1 MTFIS
6 ENNLAALIGTSNR
19 TVQTWGRN
27 GVYPLRV
34 QNGISGFEMEDLKV
48 IPEIDS
54 MLKSNWENESG
65 VVPVRQFNSVELF
78 AGGGGLALGMSLA
91 GFHHVLLNEFDT
103 AACKTLKTNRPEW
116 NVIEGDVRHI
126 DFTPLRGKVDFLSGG
141 FPCQAFS
148 YAGKGAGFNDTRGTL
163 FFELARA
170 VKEIQPKVFMGENVK
185 GLISHENG
193 RTFETIKN
201 AIAELGYTLVE
212 PRVLR
217 AIMYQVPQKRERLIL
232 IAIRNDIAKR
242 VEFHWPTPYHEVLTL
257 RDALYQSVIFDSDV
271 PVSEGA
277 LYPEK
282 KKRVLAMVPQG
293 GDWRNLPEEIAK
305 DYMGG
310 SWLLGGGKT
319 GMARRLSLDEP
330 SLTLTCSP
338 CQKQTE
344 RCHPIETRPLSVR
357 EYARIQTFPDSWNFQ
372 GSMSDKYKQIGNA
385 VPVNLAWAVGR
396 SLIRLFNDIQNIMP
410 EVTQDCSEAVREIV
424 HKQSQLIV
432 VKDHHTQTST
442 IKNKY
447 QELNFLDLFDQYA
460 LNSIADNCMV
470 HEDVNWEKYGEKL
483 QLEPM
488 VDETKNVLIS
498 LVKKDNEKMFLD
510 GSATIYYT
518 GKKFPASVALN
529 KLFYFMPYIKGKGVR
544 DLFFIRIARLG
555 YRKEGTTEEDKNDLR
570 LVLEVQFV
578 KQLFDDYKPVELKI
592 WRTFTDTTIGKL
604 IKLTF

>member
-6 ENNLAALIGTSNR
+6 ENNLAALLGTSNR
-19 TVQTWGRN
+19 TVQTWGKN
-27 GVYPLRV
+27 GLYPLHK
-34 QNGISGFEMEDLKV
+34 QNGINGFYMEELKGISDV
-48 IPEIDS
+48 NS
-54 MLKSNWENESG
+54 MIESKWEEEF
-65 VVPVRQFNSVELF
+65 VVSPLRQYNSIELF

-103 AACKTLKTNRPEW
+103 AACKTLKTNKPEW

-126 DFTPLRGKVDFLSGG
+126 DFTPLRGKIDFLSGG

-170 VKEIQPKVFMGENVK
+170 VKEIKPKVFMGENVK
-185 GLISHENG
+185 GLISHEDG
-193 RTFETIKN
+193 RTFDTIKN

-232 IAIRNDIAKR
+232 IAIRNDIAPY

-257 RDALYQSVIFDSDV
+257 RDALYKSVIYDNEV
-271 PVSEGA
+271 PASEGA
-277 LYPEK
+277 KYPEK
-282 KKRVLAMVPQG
+282 KKRVLDLVPQG
-293 GDWRNLPEEIAK
+293 GDWRNLPEEVAK
-305 DYMGG
+305 EYMGG

-344 RCHPIETRPLSVR
+344 RCHPLETRPLNIR
-357 EYARIQTFPDSWNFQ
+357 EYARIQTFPDYWQFQ
-372 GSMSDKYKQIGNA
+372 GSMGDKYKQIGNA

-396 SLIRLFNDIQNIMP
+396 SLIRLFNDIQAVMP
-410 EVTQDCSEAVREIV
+410 EETQDCNKAVCEIM
-424 HKQSQLIV
+424 HEQSQLVV
-432 VKDHHTQTST
+432 VKDNKTQTST
-442 IKNKY
+442 ITKKY
-447 QELNFLDLFDQYA
+447 KQLNFLELYDQYA
-460 LNSIADNCMV
+460 LDSIMENNVVCDDI
-470 HEDVNWEKYGEKL
+470 HWEQNREHL
-483 QLEPM
+483 
-488 VDETKNVLIS
+488 VDMQIDGTKNVLIS
-498 LVKKDNEKMFLD
+498 LVKKDNEKSFLD

-518 GKKFPASVALN
+518 GKKFPTSVALN
-529 KLFYFMPYIKGKGVR
+529 KLYYFMPYIKGKGVR
-544 DLFFIRIARLG
+544 DLFFIKVARLG
-555 YRKEGTTEEDKNDLR
+555 YRKEGTSDEDTNDLR
-570 LVLEVQFV
+570 LVFEVEFV
-578 KQLFDDYKPVELKI
+578 KRLFVDYEPMELKI

-604 IKLTF
+604 IENKT

>member
-1 MTFIS
+1 MAFIS

-19 TVQTWGRN
+19 TVQTWGKN
-27 GVYPLRV
+27 GLYPLHQ
-34 QNGISGFEMEDLKV
+34 QNGAWGFDMEELKS
-48 IPEIDS
+48 IPEVKA
-54 MLKSNWENESG
+54 MLQSNWEAESA
-65 VVPVRQFNSVELF
+65 VTPVRQFNSVELF

-91 GFHHVLLNEFDT
+91 GFHHVLLNEFET
-103 AACKTLKTNRPEW
+103 AACKTLKTNKPEW

-126 DFTPLRGKVDFLSGG
+126 DFTPLRGKIDFLSGG

-201 AIAELGYTLVE
+201 TIAELGYTLVK

-232 IAIRNDIAKR
+232 IAIRNDIAQN
-242 VEFHWPTPYHEVLTL
+242 VEFHWPTPYHKVLTL
-257 RDALYQSVIFDSDV
+257 RDALYKSVIYDNDV
-271 PVSEGA
+271 PISEGA
-277 LYPEK
+277 QYPEK

-293 GDWRNLPEEIAK
+293 GDWRNLPEEVAK

-344 RCHPIETRPLSVR
+344 RCHPLETRPLSIR
-357 EYARIQTFPDSWNFQ
+357 EYARIQTFPDNWVFQ

-396 SLIRLFNDIQNIMP
+396 SLIRLFNDIQRIMP
-410 EVTQDCSEAVREIV
+410 ENTQNCTEAVREIM
-424 HKQSQLIV
+424 HKQSLLEV
-432 VKDHHTQTST
+432 VKDHNTQTST
-442 IKNKY
+442 VMNKY
-447 QELNFLDLFDQYA
+447 HELNFLDLFDQYA
-460 LNSIADNCMV
+460 LNSITDNSKV
-470 HEDVNWEKYGEKL
+470 HDDINWEKYGGKP
-483 QLEPM
+483 QQAAM
-488 VDETKNVLIS
+488 VEENKNVLIS

-518 GKKFPASVALN
+518 GKKFPTSVALN

-544 DLFFIRIARLG
+544 DLFFIKIARLG
-555 YRKEGTTEEDKNDLR
+555 YRKEGTAEEDRNDLR
-570 LVLEVQFV
+570 LVFEVEFV
-578 KQLFDDYKPVELKI
+578 KQLFEDYKPVELKI
-592 WRTFTDTTIGKL
+592 WQTFTDTTVDKL
-604 IKLTF
+604 INK

>member
-1 MTFIS
+1 MAFIS

-19 TVQTWGRN
+19 TVQTWGKN
-27 GVYPLRV
+27 GLYPLHQ
-34 QNGISGFEMEDLKV
+34 QNGAWGFDMEELKS
-48 IPEIDS
+48 IPEVKA
-54 MLKSNWENESG
+54 MLQSNWEDES
-65 VVPVRQFNSVELF
+65 VVTPERQFNSVELF

-103 AACKTLKTNRPEW
+103 AACKTLKTNKPEW

-201 AIAELGYTLVE
+201 TIAELGYTLVE

-232 IAIRNDIAKR
+232 IAIRNDIAQN
-242 VEFHWPTPYHEVLTL
+242 VEFHWPTPYHKVLTL
-257 RDALYQSVIFDSDV
+257 RDALYKSVIYDNDV
-271 PVSEGA
+271 PISEGA
-277 LYPEK
+277 QYPEK

-293 GDWRNLPEEIAK
+293 GDWRNLPEEVAK

-344 RCHPIETRPLSVR
+344 RCHPLETRPLSIR
-357 EYARIQTFPDSWNFQ
+357 EYARIQTFPDNWVFQ

-396 SLIRLFNDIQNIMP
+396 SLIRLFNDIQRIMP
-410 EVTQDCSEAVREIV
+410 ENTQNCTEAVREIM
-424 HKQSQLIV
+424 HKQSLLEV
-432 VKDHHTQTST
+432 VKDHNTQTST
-442 IKNKY
+442 VTNKY
-447 QELNFLDLFDQYA
+447 HELNFLDLFDQYE
-460 LNSIADNCMV
+460 LNSITDNSMV
-470 HEDVNWEKYGEKL
+470 HDAINWEKYGGKP
-483 QLEPM
+483 QQAAM
-488 VDETKNVLIS
+488 VEDNKNVLIS
-498 LVKKDNEKMFLD
+498 LVKKNNEKMFLD

-518 GKKFPASVALN
+518 GKKFPTSVALN

-544 DLFFIRIARLG
+544 DLFFIKIARLG
-555 YRKEGTTEEDKNDLR
+555 YRKEGTAEEDRNDLR
-570 LVLEVQFV
+570 LVFEVEFV

-592 WRTFTDTTIGKL
+592 WQTFTDTTVDKL
-604 IKLTF
+604 INK

>member
-1 MTFIS
+1 MAFIS

-19 TVQTWGRN
+19 TVQTWGKN
-27 GVYPLRV
+27 GLYPLHQ
-34 QNGISGFEMEDLKV
+34 QNGAWGFDMEELKS
-48 IPEIDS
+48 IPEVEA
-54 MLKSNWENESG
+54 MLQSNWEAESA
-65 VVPVRQFNSVELF
+65 VTPVRQFNSIELF

-103 AACKTLKTNRPEW
+103 AACKTLKTNKPEW

-126 DFTPLRGKVDFLSGG
+126 DFTPLRGKIDFLSGG

-201 AIAELGYTLVE
+201 TIAELGYTLVE

-232 IAIRNDIAKR
+232 IAIRNDIAQN

-257 RDALYQSVIFDSDV
+257 RDALYKSVIYENDV

-277 LYPEK
+277 QYPEK

-293 GDWRNLPEEIAK
+293 GDWRNLPEEVAK

-344 RCHPIETRPLSVR
+344 RCHPLETRPLSIR
-357 EYARIQTFPDSWNFQ
+357 EYARIQTFPDNWVFQ

-396 SLIRLFNDIQNIMP
+396 SLIRLFNDIQRIMP
-410 EVTQDCSEAVREIV
+410 ENTQNCTEAVREIM
-424 HKQSQLIV
+424 HKQSLLEV
-432 VKDHHTQTST
+432 VKDHNTQTST
-442 IKNKY
+442 VTNKY
-447 QELNFLDLFDQYA
+447 HELNFLDLFDQYA
-460 LNSIADNCMV
+460 LNSITDNSMV
-470 HEDVNWEKYGEKL
+470 HGDINWEKYGGKPQQAAMVEK
-483 QLEPM
+483 
-488 VDETKNVLIS
+488 TKNVLIS

-518 GKKFPASVALN
+518 GKKFPTSVALN

-544 DLFFIRIARLG
+544 DLFFIKIARLG
-555 YRKEGTTEEDKNDLR
+555 YRKEGTAEEDRNDLR
-570 LVLEVQFV
+570 LVFEVEFV
-578 KQLFDDYKPVELKI
+578 KQLFEDYKPVELKI
-592 WRTFTDTTIGKL
+592 WQTFTDTTVDKL
-604 IKLTF
+604 INK